1 MEPIS
6 ESKVWDLVKAKGT
19 EMAQVTVL
27 KSDGS
32 QRIIHGSF
40 QPISD
45 LKLDDSIKSS
55 GRISIYC
62 QTDNAWRSFKQHRVL
77 KIV

>member
-1 MEPIS
+1 MEPLN
-6 ESKVWDLVKAKGT
+6 ESAVWDLVKAKGT
-19 EMAQVTVL
+19 EMAKVTVL

-32 QRIIHGSF
+32 QRIINGSF
-40 QPISD
+40 QPSSE

-62 QTDNAWRSFKQHRVL
+62 QADNAWRSFKQHRVL
-77 KIV
+77 EII

>member
-1 MEPIS
+1 MEPLN
-6 ESKVWDLVKAKGT
+6 ESAVWDLVKAKGT
-19 EMAQVTVL
+19 DTAKVTVL
-27 KSDGS
+27 KTDGS
-32 QRIIHGSF
+32 TRIINGSF
-40 QPISD
+40 KPSSA

-77 KIV
+77 EIV

>member
-1 MEPIS
+1 MEPLS
-6 ESKVWDLVKAKGT
+6 ESTVWDLVKAKGT
-19 EMAQVTVL
+19 EMAKVTVL

-32 QRIIHGSF
+32 QRIINGSF
-40 QPISD
+40 QPSSE

-77 KIV
+77 EIV